1 MKKEEIEQKIESIE
15 KEMQDP
21 NFWENKHIAQKKV
34 KELNELKKNLSGADI
49 GASPAVISIL
59 SGAGGVD
66 AEDFSR
72 MLFEMYRGFI
82 EKKGWNMRVLHSN
95 ENEHGGYRNISFEIP
110 EKNAFGLLRSESGV
124 HRLVRLSSF
133 NAKKQRH
140 TSFSMV
146 EVIPKLKDIK
156 NVNIPES
163 DLKVEFSKSGGP
175 GGQNVN
181 KRETAVRIIHI
192 PTNISVHV
200 DSERTQ
206 ERNREIALEVLKSKL
221 LDLKEKEGKEKIEE
235 LSISKNTSIEWG
247 NQIRSYVLHPYKIVK
262 DHRTDIEESDA
273 DSVLEGDIEKFLV

>member
-124 HRLVRLSSF
+124 HRLVRLSPF